1 MKVER
6 IDHIHIAVRNLDK
19 AISFFETA
27 LGTKFSPPLNVEKDD
42 LGNNIGMRSVLDPL
56 GLEVFTPASE
66 RSAIHHFL
74 EQRGEGLHA
83 ISFKVDDI
91 EAAIKHLEESGMRL
105 VGRITLGNLK
115 EAQFHPKDSF
125 GFMIELC
132 EYQEKSTT
140 YVACTEQDLP
150 RSLQDGRG
158 A

>member
-6 IDHIHIAVRNLDK
+6 VDHIHIAVKDFDK
-19 AISFFETA
+19 AIQFFETV
-27 LGTKFSPPLNVEKDD
+27 LGSKFSPPLHVAKDD
-42 LGNNIGMRSVLDPL
+42 LGNNIGMKSALSPL

-66 RSAIHHFL
+66 QSAIQHFL

-91 EAAIKHLEESGMRL
+91 EAAIKHLEQSGMRL
-105 VGRITLGNLK
+105 VGRITLGKLK

-132 EYQEKSTT
+132 EYPDQSAT
-140 YVACTEQDLP
+140 YLACTDQ
-150 RSLQDGRG
+150 G
-158 A
+158 

>member
-6 IDHIHIAVRNLDK
+6 IDHIHIAVRDLDK
-19 AISFFETA
+19 ATKFFETV
-27 LGTKFSPPLNVEKDD
+27 LGTKFSPPINVERDD
-42 LGNNIGMRSVLDPL
+42 LGNNIGMKSVLDPL

-66 RSAIHHFL
+66 ESAIQHFL
-74 EQRGEGLHA
+74 QQRGEGLHA

-91 EAAIKHLEESGMRL
+91 EAAIKHCEEAGMRL

-132 EYQEKSTT
+132 EYPEKSST
-140 YVACTEQDLP
+140 YVALKEQD
-150 RSLQDGRG
+150 
-158 A
+158 